1 MTKTE
6 FIKTAEALGYAEE
19 DIEEMVAMVEEA
31 RSEGVPMKFDSIVLI
46 EQPEY

>member
-1 MTKTE
+1 MTKVE
-6 FIKTAEALGYAEE
+6 FIKAAEALGYAEE

-31 RSEGVPMKFDSIVLI
+31 RNDGVPMKYESIVLI

>member
-19 DIEEMVAMVEEA
+19 DIEEMVDMVEEA
-31 RSEGVPMKFDSIVLI
+31 RNDGVPMDYETIILI
-46 EQPEY
+46 EQPVY